1 MHFEEILFD
10 NTGNLKDNKYYGIS
24 YKYFFTF
31 FLTESS
37 SFFQTD
43 NSDSDSKSKKTP
55 CVESILLGTEN
66 KKSCSG
72 QGTEGN
78 EQTASTL
85 SRQSSREKEHND
97 ELKLKDRMLQIEEEK
112 LEIERQKLQVMKH
125 ISRDLSSINKTLIE
139 VFQNTRK

>member
-10 NTGNLKDNKYYGIS
+10 NTGNLDDKKILWHIL
-24 YKYFFTF
+24 KIFLYF
-31 FLTESS
+31 LAESS

-43 NSDSDSKSKKTP
+43 NSDSESKSKDAP
-55 CVESILLGTEN
+55 CVESILGTES
-66 KKSCSG
+66 KKSG
-72 QGTEGN
+72 NEQRTEEN

-97 ELKLKDRMLQIEEEK
+97 ELKLKIKMLQIEEEK

-125 ISRDLSSINKTLIE
+125 ISRDLSSISKTLIE
-139 VFQNTRK
+139 VLQNTRK